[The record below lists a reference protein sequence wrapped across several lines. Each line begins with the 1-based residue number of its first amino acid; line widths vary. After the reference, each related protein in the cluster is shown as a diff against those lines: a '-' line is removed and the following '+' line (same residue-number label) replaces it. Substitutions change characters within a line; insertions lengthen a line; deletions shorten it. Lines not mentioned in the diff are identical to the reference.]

1 MWGVGWRVEEI
12 GCWVYVHRC
21 WVLGIAYDVEED
33 RDEHQPRDDCM
44 REVNSEL
51 VRRRA
56 WKVGDIGR
64 CREMSGDVG
73 RWREIAPAYVT
84 SIRNMTVVQRMNPSR
99 PTDQWN
105 QRHFGRQWGSWA
117 GGGERLREIA

>member
-1 MWGVGWRVEEI
+1 MGV
-12 GCWVYVHRC
+12 
-21 WVLGIAYDVEED
+21 AYDVEED
-33 RDEHQPRDDCM
+33 RDEHQPSDDCM

-56 WKVGDIGR
+56 WKV
-64 CREMSGDVG
+64 GDVG

-117 GGGERLREIA
+117 GGGERLREIV